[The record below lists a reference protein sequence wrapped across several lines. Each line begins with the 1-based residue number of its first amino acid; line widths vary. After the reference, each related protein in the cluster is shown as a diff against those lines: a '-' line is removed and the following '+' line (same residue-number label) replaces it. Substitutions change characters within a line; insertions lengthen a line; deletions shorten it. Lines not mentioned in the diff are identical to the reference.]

1 MGIFG
6 KTNFI
11 KAVGIVKQVFECTNT
26 TKVRLLAKMVANDRI
41 WHCSHLG
48 TTHPFIVVTSNNIP
62 SIIQTQL
69 LSLKKQNFIQRCKI
83 MHVISH
89 SVA

>member
-41 WHCSHLG
+41 
-48 TTHPFIVVTSNNIP
+48 
-62 SIIQTQL
+62 
-69 LSLKKQNFIQRCKI
+69 
-83 MHVISH
+83 
-89 SVA
+89 